1 MTIAATAKPSHDI
14 LISVQALRF
23 LAAAMVLLGHLQDS
37 LRRGRIKGAEAV
49 SDPTMIPWHSG
60 VDIFFIVS
68 GFIMFFMSAAH
79 FGKPG
84 APGQFLE
91 RRAIRVI
98 PLYWLFTSLMIAVIF
113 ALPGK
118 VVHDDLDAPH
128 LLATYFFIPWPN
140 ADGAVQPLLSVG
152 WTLNFEM
159 LFYAVFAAAMF
170 LPLRAGLIALI
181 STFGVFVIAG
191 WALPLPEPFATW
203 TKPLILEF
211 LFGISLA
218 ALYMSGIRLGAV
230 ARLCLVALG
239 VALLIVGEAAGLR
252 GEVGRWLLWGVPSA
266 FIAAGF
272 ILGPDFATTRL
283 TEALRLGGDASYSLY
298 LSHLFSLRA
307 IGLVWPLLGIT
318 NGWAFIAV
326 AGTGSIIA
334 AVLVY
339 LLIEKP
345 MLRLLRS
352 FGGVGRK
359 RAAPRLHNA

>member
-1 MTIAATAKPSHDI
+1 MTTAAAKPSGDI
-14 LISVQALRF
+14 LVSVQALRF

-49 SDPTMIPWHSG
+49 SDPTMIPWHAG
-60 VDIFFIVS
+60 VDIFFVVS

-79 FGKPG
+79 FGSPG
-84 APGQFLE
+84 APGQFLR

-98 PLYWLFTSLMIAVIF
+98 PLYWLFTSLMIAVIL

-128 LLATYFFIPWPN
+128 LMATYFFIPWPN

-159 LFYAVFAAAMF
+159 LFYALFAAAML
-170 LPLRAGLIALI
+170 LPLRAGMIALA
-181 STFGVFVIAG
+181 TAFGGLVIVG
-191 WALPLPEPFATW
+191 WALSLPEPFATW

-211 LFGISLA
+211 LFGIGIA
-218 ALYMSGIRLGAV
+218 ALYMKGVRLPVLARLG
-230 ARLCLVALG
+230 LVAAG
-239 VALLIVGEAAGLR
+239 AALLIAGEAAGLR
-252 GEVGRWLLWGVPSA
+252 GEVGRWLLWGAPSA
-266 FIAAGF
+266 LIAAGF
-272 ILGPDFATTRL
+272 IFGGDFPSSGFTG
-283 TEALRLGGDASYSLY
+283 ALRLGGDASYSLY

-307 IGLVWPLLGIT
+307 IGLAWPVLGIS

-326 AGTGSIIA
+326 AGTGSIVA

-339 LLIEKP
+339 LLVEKP
-345 MLRLLRS
+345 MLRALRGS
-352 FGGVGRK
+352 G
-359 RAAPRLHNA
+359 RAARSRPSPRLHNA